1 MVLHSAREESEPIFE
16 SFLNQF
22 SSRIKTC
29 YWSYTI
35 MKSTIKLLFLAA
47 FASMSW
53 VACESSTEATAD
65 EQQVDNSLLELE
77 ALVETA
83 SKATY
88 DTDFSSTYDTDF
100 SSFEERV
107 NHPCYNADSAA
118 VRHEARATIVKFET
132 EIAALAFDSWPDNKL
147 IDRFN
152 TLQLK
157 KLEGLAKFEEATG
170 QVTEVLTLPVGSY
183 NNDNLDALYDELA
196 AKISDSEIEA
206 IKALGYVQELL
217 ISLNFQRMEAK
228 RGNIEA
234 LRARIDNG
242 EATACDSARVANFR
256 QRAEAIRQNVGAGT
270 GAGTDT
276 TPRFGNGTKP
286 ERPFVGQN
294 NGNKARIG
302 GPMLLKY
309 VVKYLENEGI
319 TYEPQLISSEVFD
332 KIMTAKGN
340 GQPKNTRRPG
350 QQRRG

>member
-1 MVLHSAREESEPIFE
+1 
-16 SFLNQF
+16 
-22 SSRIKTC
+22 
-29 YWSYTI
+29 

-65 EQQVDNSLLELE
+65 EQQVDNTLLELE

-83 SKATY
+83 SKA
-88 DTDFSSTYDTDF
+88 TYDTDF

-118 VRHEARATIVKFET
+118 VRHEARATIVKFES

-183 NNDNLDALYDELA
+183 NNDNLDALYAELA

-217 ISLNFQRMEAK
+217 ISLNFQKMEAK

-256 QRAEAIRQNVGAGT
+256 DRAEAIRQNVGAGT
-270 GAGTDT
+270 GT
-276 TPRFGNGTKP
+276 TPRFGNDTKP